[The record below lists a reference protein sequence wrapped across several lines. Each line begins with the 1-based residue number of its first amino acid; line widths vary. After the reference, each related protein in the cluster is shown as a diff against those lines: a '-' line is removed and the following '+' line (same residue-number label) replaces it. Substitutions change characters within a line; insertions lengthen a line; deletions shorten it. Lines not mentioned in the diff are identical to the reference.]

1 MLNWYERMHM
11 ENRNLDKALD
21 IVSKLITGENV
32 SERGENAALY
42 QEYNNNAE
50 VYDIVH
56 MSLKKLNLNIY
67 EYNNGLYVSA
77 GDNNRVFGYSNE
89 ELRNVLG
96 LRVNKEL
103 YLAYF
108 IIYNIITEFY
118 SDTMSSTYAEFIRLE
133 DIIKNVDKTTGGI
146 VDKSAGLV
154 LDEVEENS
162 FKTLALL
169 WDELPVTSTD
179 DVQGQRAAR
188 NSKTGYVKLTFNFLV
203 AQGLFV
209 ENQDKYYPT
218 DRFKAMAENYY
229 SINRGRLYEILTREE
244 QEAQNATD

>member
-1 MLNWYERMHM
+1 MHM

-162 FKTLALL
+162 FKQIALT
-169 WDELPVTSTD
+169 WDELSGD
-179 DVQGQRAAR
+179 
-188 NSKTGYVKLTFNFLV
+188 NSRGSDRSESSKKFKVGY
-203 AQGLFV
+203 G
-209 ENQDKYYPT
+209 
-218 DRFKAMAENYY
+218 KACA
-229 SINRGRLYEILTREE
+229 
-244 QEAQNATD
+244 

>member
-1 MLNWYERMHM
+1 M

-118 SDTMSSTYAEFIRLE
+118 SNSTRTNAFCLGVILCS
-133 DIIKNVDKTTGGI
+133 V
-146 VDKSAGLV
+146 SL
-154 LDEVEENS
+154 S
-162 FKTLALL
+162 FDYLIY
-169 WDELPVTSTD
+169 P
-179 DVQGQRAAR
+179 
-188 NSKTGYVKLTFNFLV
+188 
-203 AQGLFV
+203 
-209 ENQDKYYPT
+209 YYPAYT
-218 DRFKAMAENYY
+218 
-229 SINRGRLYEILTREE
+229 S
-244 QEAQNATD
+244 